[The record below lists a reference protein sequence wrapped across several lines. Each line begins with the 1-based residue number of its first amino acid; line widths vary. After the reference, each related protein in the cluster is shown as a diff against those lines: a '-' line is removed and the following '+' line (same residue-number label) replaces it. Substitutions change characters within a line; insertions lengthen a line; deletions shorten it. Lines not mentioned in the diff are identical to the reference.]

1 MIEYIPP
8 FLLDLVVRAISDPV
22 LQVFCISIFATAV
35 VFFWR
40 TFRDYSKAVR
50 DISSL
55 YLKLEE
61 VIGKRDLPKKH
72 FENFNFEKVVL
83 ESDRFEK
90 IFEDVGMDD
99 RGQRLINDMIYNASS
114 GHAIVSYEVIQSI
127 FSTPSLEKSYIANG
141 TSGRSAFL
149 TALGVL
155 GTFAGLVF
163 GVSAASNGLASPDIS
178 VARNALSTLLAGA
191 ELAFLTSILGLSLAL
206 LHGIWLNRHRRA
218 LTRHARQLISYL
230 TKVLAAR
237 SGMATIGRSNNM
249 IGHRIS
255 ESNDVLL
262 KIFNKIT
269 DVERYTNEISSCLS
283 RNENVSKNIAQ
294 DLAEIHMNV
303 KSRPSVEI
311 LELLSNIGGELS
323 AIHGNTHHLSKSM
336 EVLRAHLRERTQ

>member
-22 LQVFCISIFATAV
+22 LQVFCVSIFATAV

-40 TFRDYSKAVR
+40 TYRDYSEVVR
-50 DISSL
+50 NISGL
-55 YLKLEE
+55 YLRLEE
-61 VIGKRDLPKKH
+61 LIGSRDLPMKH
-72 FENFNFEKVVL
+72 FENFDFRSIVSNSGKFL
-83 ESDRFEK
+83 NL
-90 IFEDVGMDD
+90 FEDVGMDD
-99 RGQRLINDMIYNASS
+99 RGQRLINDMTYSVSS
-114 GHAIVSYEVIQSI
+114 GQATVSYEVIQSV

-163 GVSAASNGLASPDIS
+163 GVSAASRGLASPDIS

-218 LTRHARQLISYL
+218 LTRQARQLISYL

-237 SGMATIGRSNNM
+237 SGMTNISRSNNV
-249 IGHRIS
+249 IGHAIG
-255 ESNDVLL
+255 ESNEMLF
-262 KIFNKIT
+262 KILNKMT
-269 DVERYTNEISSCLS
+269 DVERYTNDISSCLN
-283 RNENVSKNIAQ
+283 RNEKVTKDIEQEVSSILMNI
-294 DLAEIHMNV
+294 

-311 LELLSNIGGELS
+311 LELVSNIRGELS

-336 EVLRAHLRERTQ
+336 EVLRAYLKERDQ